1 MTPISIPLQANI
13 DQTSISD
20 HLINKVSGDKI
31 KAPILA
37 IPIPLKKFPDIK
49 DFKLFP
55 KKITFCYKN
64 LIMF

>member
-1 MTPISIPLQANI
+1 MAPISIPLQANI

-37 IPIPLKKFPDIK
+37 IPIPLKTFLDIK

-55 KKITFCYKN
+55 KKLLVVIK
-64 LIMF
+64 I

>member
-13 DQTSISD
+13 DHTSTSD

-37 IPIPLKKFPDIK
+37 IPIPLKRFPDIENDK
-49 DFKLFP
+49 FL
-55 KKITFCYKN
+55 T
-64 LIMF
+64 

>member
-20 HLINKVSGDKI
+20 HLMKRVSGDKI

-37 IPIPLKKFPDIK
+37 IPIPLKRFPDIENVK
-49 DFKLFP
+49 FLPKNYLF
-55 KKITFCYKN
+55 
-64 LIMF
+64 L

>member
-20 HLINKVSGDKI
+20 NLINKVSGDKI

-37 IPIPLKKFPDIK
+37 IPIPLKRFPDIK
-49 DFKLFP
+49 DFKFFP
-55 KKITFCYKN
+55 KKLLVVIK
-64 LIMF
+64 I